1 MGILERLLRQ
11 EWSKSHGIS
20 YSVLSE
26 ITTTHGRIEVSSGN
40 STCYPNT
47 HCNSNPPAKI
57 EGQPILFIL
66 HLSGNYTDLT
76 TSPTPRGEAA
86 TPLFIDNI
94 TWQSAPFPKIMISA
108 TPVNSAAASRIINLG
123 VDQEWARET
132 NFDATNAWNPDSP
145 IFWPPV
151 GILHWMFVVRDKAG
165 VLMRVVTDGCHN
177 HVIVFSATFLY
188 WFWRHYIGYHQ
199 IGSGNERQKDRD
211 KSKRP

>member
-132 NFDATNAWNPDSP
+132 NLTQPTPGIQTHRYFDHQ
-145 IFWPPV
+145 
-151 GILHWMFVVRDKAG
+151 L
-165 VLMRVVTDGCHN
+165 
-177 HVIVFSATFLY
+177 
-188 WFWRHYIGYHQ
+188 GYF
-199 IGSGNERQKDRD
+199 IECSSLET
-211 KSKRP
+211 RPACSWE